1 MSSELTVRFRV
12 PAEGGDPVDQVYGNR
27 PSAGL
32 AAPASTAARVLPD
45 GPGAFRLIP
54 DQRGYLLPDVELE
67 QSGPAANLV
76 ATLPA
81 RISVLDRDGMPVPAE
96 LADAV
101 TRTWAGST
109 PSQVPVEGLRRIAQ
123 GTRLPTA
130 LFFPQATPTGPNG
143 STAPTAAP
151 GAPGTPGTPTV
162 NGEQRQPVSLVV
174 NWDVS
179 YTVTGPGTRLRAP
192 GPVTLEFW
200 PPGRPLPVTRAAQP
214 DHLVLR
220 PADRR
225 RGDGWAAAVDFG
237 STASTVTLV
246 LSRSSGGVVDRDQLT
261 RLAAG
266 LRALTGPPPEAP
278 VAWKQHLS
286 DLRGGHLDLGS
297 VRVSGAELLTRLDEP
312 EAATRLLLWIENT
325 RSLSDDRSL
334 RDWLA
339 QRTHEIVTAAVR
351 TPALDFHQLGPVF
364 FRYLQGG
371 AETAAPASEL
381 LRYETSAD
389 AVRVSRYGDDSF
401 TLAPEGQGTLR
412 AFKRRLLTQ
421 AVADEGADGPSAA
434 HLTQHLFHLLIKRA
448 EQLNHGGAPG
458 RPPQL
463 GTILLT
469 YPTSAYP
476 EYRVLLRRL
485 VQQGLSVPDVQL
497 TVDEGL
503 AAGLYF
509 VMRDLTADLDL
520 GLEALRASSRPVPGR
535 PGTWT
540 RTMLVVDI
548 GGGTTDI
555 ALLELELRDRTPRL
569 SQAHTFVSGR
579 DYELEPRI
587 LGTIGHRQ
595 LGGDLLTLH
604 VFYWLKARLVDV
616 LGQSLVLGGMPA
628 LAEGETLSA
637 LVARQVRHHR
647 DTVVSPDV
655 RRVLGRAVPTE
666 TRLHGRELG
675 LDASVREAREEAFA
689 ILWNV
694 AERVKRALGGA
705 VDTGL
710 ETTADGTL
718 LFPRQELS
726 ELLGKVSKGNAS
738 PPPVPLPA
746 AELRILLQPALR
758 EVAEMAAGLVR
769 DAFTRIEE
777 EGTGGGAPPVLDQ
790 VVLCGRSSAMAEV
803 RQLVGEALVEATNS
817 DGAGPGW
824 DPSRLATESGF
835 LAKQA
840 TSIGAAWLY
849 DMRARAGVFGDGGGP
864 MAHSELAFVSR
875 SLLSCLPC
883 DFTLRAMAG
892 RDAPLFASGTP
903 YEELDAAGTLG
914 LTSPWRR
921 VIQVA
926 EVRRP
931 RHGSGPL
938 PWGAVDIAQ
947 RAARDGCDLA
957 SPAWNFDGTPGMRFR
972 VVVDQRLTLALE
984 FCHGER
990 QHLAVPDQQPAHLG
1004 SGIDLRELTDPRI
1017 RTGGGR
1023 DTIRLAGSICAS
1035 PVEWGSQGFA
1045 PVDLFPAGAED
1056 GEEEVLSYF
1065 PELFH
1070 VGAHPDPL
1078 VPPTPGRVAEFTL
1091 DQPAEHLYFYL
1102 RGSGAEAPL
1111 PLGRLPLPAGNPDVR
1126 TGRLRVTLDARGVL
1140 RAHRGAL
1147 PHPQAANFT
1156 EAVDRP
1162 GWVYR
1167 VPMESR
1173 AGDYVRGW
1181 DPESG
1186 EH

>member
-1 MSSELTVRFRV
+1 MSSELTVRFSV
-12 PAEGGDPVDQVYGNR
+12 PAEGEDPVDQAYGNR
-27 PSAGL
+27 PAAGL
-32 AAPASTAARVLPD
+32 AAPTAAAARVLAD
-45 GPGAFRLIP
+45 GPGAFRLVA

-96 LADAV
+96 LADALA
-101 TRTWAGST
+101 RAWAGRP
-109 PSQVPVEGLRRIAQ
+109 PSQVAVEGLLRIAH
-123 GTRLPTA
+123 GARLPAA
-130 LFFPQATPTGPNG
+130 LFFPQPAPAVPGASSTPTG
-143 STAPTAAP
+143 S
-151 GAPGTPGTPTV
+151 GAVAT
-162 NGEQRQPVSLVV
+162 GEPPQPVSLVV

-179 YTVTGPGTRLRAP
+179 YTATGAGSHLRAP

-200 PPGRPLPVTRAAQP
+200 PPGRPLPMTRGAQP
-214 DHLVLR
+214 DQLVLR

-246 LSRSSGGVVDRDQLT
+246 LSRSSGGVVDRDQLA

-266 LRALTGPPPEAP
+266 LRALTAPPQEAP
-278 VAWKQHLS
+278 VAWKQHLD

-312 EAATRLLLWIENT
+312 EAATRLLLWVENT

-339 QRTHEIVTAAVR
+339 QRMHEIVTAAVR

-364 FRYLQGG
+364 YRYLQGG

-381 LRYETSAD
+381 LRYETAAD

-421 AVADEGADGPSAA
+421 AIAEDGAEGPSAA
-434 HLTQHLFHLLIKRA
+434 HLTQHLFHLLVKRA
-448 EQLNHGGAPG
+448 EQANHAGAPG
-458 RPPQL
+458 KPPQL
-463 GTILLT
+463 GTVLLT

-520 GLEALRASSRPVPGR
+520 GLEAMRAASRPVPGR

-569 SQAHTFVSGR
+569 SAADAFVSGR

-628 LAEGETLSA
+628 LAEGETLSG
-637 LVARQVRHHR
+637 LLARQVRHHR
-647 DTVVSPDV
+647 DTVVSPEV
-655 RRVLGRAVPTE
+655 RRVLSRAVPTE

-675 LDASVREAREEAFA
+675 LDTSVRESREEAFA
-689 ILWNV
+689 ILWIV

-705 VDTGL
+705 TDTGL
-710 ETTADGTL
+710 ETAADGTL

-726 ELLGKVSKGNAS
+726 ELLGKVGKGNAS
-738 PPPVPLPA
+738 PPPVPLPT
-746 AELRILLQPALR
+746 AELRQLLQPALR

-777 EGTGGGAPPVLDQ
+777 EGVTGGTVPSLDQ
-790 VVLCGRSSAMAEV
+790 VVLCGRSSAMPEV
-803 RQLVGEALVEATNS
+803 RQLVGEALVEATTGG

-914 LTSPWRR
+914 LTSRWRR

-926 EVRRP
+926 EIRRP

-957 SPAWNFDGTPGMRFR
+957 SPAWDFDGTPGMRFR
-972 VVVDQRLTLALE
+972 VVVDQRLTLTLE

-990 QHLAVPDQQPAHLG
+990 QHLALPDQQPPTPG
-1004 SGIDLRELTDPRI
+1004 GTIDLREVADPRV
-1017 RTGGGR
+1017 RTGAGR
-1023 DTIRLAGSICAS
+1023 DTIRLAGTICAS
-1035 PVEWGSQGFA
+1035 PGEWGSAEFA

-1056 GEEEVLSYF
+1056 GEQDVLSYF

-1078 VPPTPGRVAEFTL
+1078 VAPTPGRVAEFTL
-1091 DQPAEHLYFYL
+1091 DRPAEHLHLYL
-1102 RGSGAEAPL
+1102 RAPGSEAPL
-1111 PLGRLPLPAGNPDVR
+1111 PLGRLHLPAGNPDVR
-1126 TGRLRVTLDARGVL
+1126 TGRLRMTLDARGIL
-1140 RAHRGAL
+1140 RVHRGAL